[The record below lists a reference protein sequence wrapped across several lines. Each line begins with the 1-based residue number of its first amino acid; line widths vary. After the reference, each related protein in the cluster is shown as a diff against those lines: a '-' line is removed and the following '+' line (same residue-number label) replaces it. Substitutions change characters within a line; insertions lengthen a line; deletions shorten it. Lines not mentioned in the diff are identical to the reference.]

1 MLLDGLEDTNTTNV
15 VSTSEHNS
23 SSISKFKDSLNRSV
37 SQINLERKELI
48 NYRVYGSEKVVAII
62 KLKKRE
68 TLRRVLHLP

>member
-1 MLLDGLEDTNTTNV
+1 MLFDGLEDTNTTNV
-15 VSTSEHNS
+15 VSTSEHDS
-23 SSISKFKDSLNRSV
+23 SSISEFKDSLNRSV

-48 NYRVYGSEKVVAII
+48 NYRVYGSEKVKAII